1 MLNRI
6 DKFFIRLFV
15 YIYPMFQRI
24 PNYILAIISGLL
36 FSAGWFAPTTIL
48 IFFAW
53 IPLLI
58 IENNIS
64 HSELTKRKK
73 LKIIGFSYLSF
84 FIWNICVT
92 WWIYYASSGGAAM
105 AIVCNPIFM
114 CVVFMIWSNLNR
126 RVNKPWA
133 IWLLI
138 PIWLGYEYG
147 HTLWDLTWSWLI
159 LGNSFAFNHNW
170 VQWYEFTGTSGGS
183 LWVLIVNV
191 LFFNIIKNPTYTI
204 KHFIKPITFIIVPI
218 GISYTILVLK
228 SSPANSAD
236 GYKTLIIQP
245 NVDPYN
251 DKFYLEPQIQL
262 HNLLIQF
269 QEKLDSS
276 IDFLALPE
284 TYLTEDFTE
293 GQENE
298 SYSLHFL
305 VDSILQSHPKLTI
318 ISGASTFGIYKPGDK
333 VSATARRDG
342 NTENFFD
349 VFNTGLQLNR
359 EGISYYHKS
368 KLVPGVER
376 MPFPALFKPLESFA
390 IDLGGTMGS
399 LGIQEKRTVFFS
411 HNKKVGIAPVICY
424 ESVYSD
430 YVADY
435 VRNGAN
441 LIFILTNDG
450 WWDNSPG
457 HKQHLAYS
465 RLRAIETRRE
475 IARCANTGISCFVT
489 PCGEIEQATAY
500 WEQAMI
506 SKKMTP
512 NDKQTLFVR
521 FGDIISYT
529 SSVLALLLFLWSQ
542 ILRFKKS

>member
-1 MLNRI
+1 
-6 DKFFIRLFV
+6 
-15 YIYPMFQRI
+15 MFQKI

-36 FSAGWFAPTTIL
+36 FSAGWFAPLTIL
-48 IFFAW
+48 LFFAW
-53 IPLLI
+53 VPLFI
-58 IENNIS
+58 IEDRIS
-64 HSELTKRKK
+64 NSDSIKRKK
-73 LKIIGFSYLSF
+73 LKITWLSYFAF

-92 WWIYYASSGGAAM
+92 WWIYYASFGGAAM

-114 CVVFMIWSNLNR
+114 CVVFMMWHNLKR
-126 RVNKPWA
+126 RINKPWA

-159 LGNSFAFNHNW
+159 LGNAFAFNHNW

-183 LWVLIVNV
+183 LWVLIVNI
-191 LFFNIIKNPTYTI
+191 LFFNAIKNPNYNI
-204 KHFIKPITFIIVPI
+204 KQFAKPAAFIIVPI
-218 GISYTILVLK
+218 AVSYLIL
-228 SSPANSAD
+228 SICTTQAYSTGS
-236 GYKTLIIQP
+236 YKTVIVQP

-251 DKFYLEPQIQL
+251 DKFYFAPEIQL
-262 HNLLIQF
+262 HNLLIQL
-269 QEKLDSS
+269 QGKLDST
-276 IDFLALPE
+276 IDYLVLPE
-284 TYLTEDFTE
+284 TFLTEDFTE

-305 VDSILQSHPKLTI
+305 MDSILASNPNLTI
-318 ISGASTFGIYKPGDK
+318 IAGASTFNVYKPGQAK
-333 VSATARRDG
+333 SSTARRDV
-342 NTENFFD
+342 NSD
-349 VFNTGLQLNR
+349 VYYDYFNTGLQVNK

-399 LGIQEKRTVFFS
+399 LGTQDERGVFYS
-411 HNKKVGIAPVICY
+411 HDKKVCIAPVICY

-430 YVADY
+430 YGADY

-450 WWDNSPG
+450 WWDTSPG
-457 HKQHLAYS
+457 HRQHLAYS

-489 PCGEIEQATAY
+489 PYGEIEQATPY
-500 WEQAMI
+500 WEQAII
-506 SKKMTP
+506 SKSMTP
-512 NDKQTLFVR
+512 NNNQTLFVK
-521 FGDIISYT
+521 FGDIISY
-529 SSVLALLLFLWSQ
+529 SSAFLAILIFIWSQ
-542 ILRFKKS
+542 ILRFKKASHK